1 MKLPHRRQFLHL
13 AAGAVALPA
22 LPRTA
27 WAQVYS
33 TRPVRIIVGYP
44 PGGPTDIVARIISPW
59 LAERLGQSVIVEN
72 KPGATGNIGT
82 EAVVRAAPDGATLL
96 LVTAADTINATLYD
110 KLNFNFIRDI
120 APVAS
125 IMRVPNVMV
134 VNPTFQAKSVPEF
147 MAYAK
152 ANPGRV
158 NMASTGVG
166 SSIHVSGELF
176 KIMAGINMLHVPYRG
191 SAPALTDLLA
201 GQVDVM
207 FDAMPSSLQHIKA
220 DKLRALAV
228 TSANRSEILADIPT
242 IGEFLPGYD
251 AGAWWG
257 VGAAKGTPTEII
269 GQLNREINSGLTDL
283 KVKTKLAELGG
294 TMIVGSPS
302 DFGKLIA
309 NETEKWGKV
318 IRTANIKA
326 E

>member
-1 MKLPHRRQFLHL
+1 MKLPRRRFLHL
-13 AAGAVALPA
+13 AAGAAALPA
-22 LPRTA
+22 MSRTA
-27 WAQVYS
+27 WAQAYS

-220 DKLRALAV
+220 DRLRALAV